1 MGNLVQVDTRKAR
14 EIMMKKGF
22 TVSELAKAASLSKLT
37 VGQILSSDRRP
48 NLKTAGKLARA
59 LGCDPMELL
68 KEA

>member
-1 MGNLVQVDTRKAR
+1 
-14 EIMMKKGF
+14 MKKGF